1 MQGFTRAVATKQRAS
16 RSTTESTKQDL
27 TPDVD
32 TLPLDN
38 TVSNSTESGMD
49 SFHPDDLFS
58 DWDNWPQFNAF
69 DFTDLFPEVFNADD
83 DTMTL

>member
-1 MQGFTRAVATKQRAS
+1 MKQRAS
-16 RSTTESTKQDL
+16 RSTTESTKADL

-32 TLPLDN
+32 ALPLDN
-38 TVSNSTESGMD
+38 TISNSTGSGTD
-49 SFHPDDLFS
+49 SLLPDDLFS